1 MKTVKII
8 FLLLLF
14 AIVLAFAY
22 QNLEKVDVTFI
33 NWSISVPFSLAIF
46 LSFIIGVL
54 AGILA
59 IVSSKKK
66 KREESDQDSAAAKSE
81 ISDIDI

>member
-22 QNLEKVDVTFI
+22 QNLEKVNVTFI

-66 KREESDQDSAAAKSE
+66 KREESDLDAAAAKSE
-81 ISDIDI
+81 LSEREI